1 MSRITPIE
9 RGPGRTPACARCGS
23 NEHVI
28 RLWANGTKMW
38 VCKIHFRLTT
48 SEAEERSLK
57 ERLLRKPIQAKTVAI
72 SDTLPNRAAR
82 RRHGKTQSQGA

>member
-1 MSRITPIE
+1 MSQITPIE

-28 RLWANGTKMW
+28 RIWNGNAKMW
-38 VCKIHFRLTT
+38 VCSIHFRLTT

-57 ERLLRKPIQAKTVAI
+57 DRVLRKPVRAKTVAI
-72 SDTLPNRAAR
+72 TDALPNRAAR
-82 RRHGKTQSQGA
+82 RRHGKALRKSA